1 MVESQDLLGL
11 GRFQAQGIPENF
23 LDLNE
28 PPSGC
33 FLFEQGFKFRQGLI
47 PLATAPARAG

>member
-28 PPSGC
+28 PPSG
-33 FLFEQGFKFRQGLI
+33 LLLKQGLQFGQGLI
-47 PLATAPARAG
+47 PLTAPSACSG

>member
-1 MVESQDLLGL
+1 MVEGQNLLGL

-28 PPSGC
+28 PPSGLLLKQR
-33 FLFEQGFKFRQGLI
+33 FKLGQGAI
-47 PLATAPARAG
+47 PFASPSAYPG